1 MNITHRLLRATAFHP
16 SVVLLACIL
25 FCLAAGGTGC
35 QSNSHTS
42 NPRLRKIDEMLGT
55 QLPKGTSRERVTF
68 FLSSRGFEQQ
78 YSADPRAVI
87 GVVHHVDTETLQPA
101 TARVTFHF
109 DAQDRLTTYE
119 MQEASEN
126 PNRP

>member
-1 MNITHRLLRATAFHP
+1 MNSSLWLLRTPAFHP
-16 SVVLLACIL
+16 SAVLLACIL

-55 QLPKGTSRERVTF
+55 QFPKGTPRERVTF

-78 YSADPRAVI
+78 YSADPRAVV

-109 DAQDRLTTYE
+109 DAQDKLTTYE
-119 MQEASEN
+119 MQEAPEN
-126 PNRP
+126 PPRP

>member
-1 MNITHRLLRATAFHP
+1 MNITLQRLRTPAFHP
-16 SVVLLACIL
+16 SAVLLACLL

-35 QSNSHTS
+35 QGNSHTS
-42 NPRLRKIDEMLGT
+42 NPHLRKIDELLAT
-55 QLPKGTSRERVTF
+55 QLPKGTPRERVTF

-101 TARVTFHF
+101 TARVTFYF

-119 MQEASEN
+119 MQEAPEN

>member
-1 MNITHRLLRATAFHP
+1 MNITPRRFQRPSFQHTAF
-16 SVVLLACIL
+16 LLAFMIIGVA
-25 FCLAAGGTGC
+25 AAGAGC

-42 NPRLRKIDEMLGT
+42 DPHLRKIDEMLGT
-55 QLPKGTSRERVTF
+55 QLPKGTPRQRVTF
-68 FLSSRGFEQQ
+68 FLSSRGFQQ
-78 YSADPRAVI
+78 QHSDDPNAVV

-119 MQEASEN
+119 MQAAPEN
-126 PNRP
+126 PVQP